1 MVGIRRLNFGAW
13 IAPAF
18 LLALFAAFI
27 LFPGSM
33 MDKLHGVCFG
43 I

>member
-1 MVGIRRLNFGAW
+1 MVGIKRSKVAVW

-18 LLALFAAFI
+18 LLLLAAAFV

>member
-1 MVGIRRLNFGAW
+1 MVGIRRMKVTVW

-18 LLALFAAFI
+18 LLTLVAAFV
-27 LFPGSM
+27 LFPSPL